1 MLDYAVSLM
10 RNPAHEDDPAKAY
23 AFLQSRAV
31 LSIDEIADHMVTH
44 GCPYD
49 RGDIIAVIAKLVS
62 CTKELMLDG
71 YRIQLGDLGRLS
83 LSCRSVGAVSLEAF
97 TRANIREVRVN
108 FKPSSQFSGMA
119 NNVSMHRVPT
129 RKAVAAALA
138 AETAGLTAADWSAD
152 DSTDSTGSDDTEP

>member
-1 MLDYAVSLM
+1 MLDYAVALM
-10 RNPAHEDDPAKAY
+10 RNPMHVGDPAKAY

-31 LSIDEIADHMVTH
+31 LSIDEIAEHMVTH

-49 RGDIIAVIAKLVS
+49 RGDIIAVITKLVG

-83 LSCRSVGAVSLEAF
+83 LSCRSTGAVSIEAF
-97 TRANIREVRVN
+97 SRSNIREVRVN
-108 FKPSSQFSGMA
+108 FKPSTQFSGLVNTA
-119 NNVSMHRVPT
+119 SMHRVPT

-138 AETAGLTAADWSAD
+138 AETAGLTTADWSAEAAA
-152 DSTDSTGSDDTEP
+152 DSDYEEPEP